1 MATITIAYT
10 APVAPQVTRVADIC
24 ATYQP
29 VNAACDLPPFKD
41 TYYDTN
47 VDDKGM
53 NVYGSDPFTALE
65 KYMAGQVAH
74 PGVVAALRAAM
85 SEGEFVIEFP
95 TEDDILYYTELKPAL
110 VDQGFEITID
120 GGSGSEG

>member
-10 APVAPQVTRVADIC
+10 APVAPQINRVADIC
-24 ATYQP
+24 ATFQP
-29 VNAACDLPPFKD
+29 TGAACDLPAFEG

-47 VDDKGM
+47 V
-53 NVYGSDPFTALE
+53 YGFDPATSLE
-65 KYMAGQVAH
+65 EFMAAQVAH

-85 SEGEFVIEFP
+85 SAGEFVIEFP